1 MKKEL
6 CFYIITECIPCV
18 LMKILIWCWKLK
30 SHYTIHTKHH
40 ELTSHTII
48 FETFWQIWKRAKN
61 ILCKTL
67 QIWFASG
74 QNTWIRKFFD
84 YFLTSNSLESLFG
97 KIYFRF
103 LSWHVLT
110 YLGWVNVKSV
120 EGNIYKPLTKEAI
133 PSNVLLLHF
142 SSLFDSTPGMII

>member
-30 SHYTIHTKHH
+30 SHYTIHTKTH

-74 QNTWIRKFFD
+74 QNTWITK
-84 YFLTSNSLESLFG
+84 FLTIFWPAIHWNHYLAKSILDFCLDMLYLSRVSQCQICGSIYTSL
-97 KIYFRF
+97 
-103 LSWHVLT
+103 T
-110 YLGWVNVKSV
+110 N
-120 EGNIYKPLTKEAI
+120 EAI
-133 PSNVLLLHF
+133 PSNVLFLNF
-142 SSLFDSTPGMII
+142 I